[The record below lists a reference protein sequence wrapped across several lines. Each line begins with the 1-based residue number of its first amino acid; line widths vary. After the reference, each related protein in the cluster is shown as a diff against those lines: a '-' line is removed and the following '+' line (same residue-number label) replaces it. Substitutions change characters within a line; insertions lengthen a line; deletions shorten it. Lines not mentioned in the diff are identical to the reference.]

1 MQNLAQTKGY
11 SLLGVV
17 QFKIL
22 IQYTKLSAVSPVD
35 MKATT
40 AVDQT
45 LTCNIGDVTQ
55 AVNVTWKDKDGADI
69 THNQGGYTINKG
81 TVNGSNVQVSTLTIA
96 AATLGALDT
105 SSPLTWKCAAKST
118 LYPDSEKS
126 TYSDV
131 VVTFLTLGNV

>member
-1 MQNLAQTKGY
+1 
-11 SLLGVV
+11 
-17 QFKIL
+17 
-22 IQYTKLSAVSPVD
+22 

-55 AVNVTWKDKDGADI
+55 AVDVTWKDKDDQDI

-81 TVNGSNVQVSTLTIA
+81 TVNVTNVQVSTLTIA
-96 AATLGALDT
+96 AATLGDLDT
-105 SSPLTWKCAAKST
+105 SSPLTWKCAARST

-131 VVTFLTLGNV
+131 VVTFLTFGNFLKSIVLRNCDMAE

>member
-1 MQNLAQTKGY
+1 
-11 SLLGVV
+11 
-17 QFKIL
+17 
-22 IQYTKLSAVSPVD
+22 

-45 LTCNIGDVTQ
+45 LTCNIRDVTQ
-55 AVNVTWKDKDGADI
+55 AVDVTWKDKDGVDI

-96 AATLGALDT
+96 ATKLGALDT

-118 LYPDSEKS
+118 LYPNSGKF

-131 VVTFLTLGNV
+131 VVTFLKLGKPIESLAF